1 MRGRLHQWWALVLRH
16 LHERPAQTPS
26 EPGPITDDEV
36 AQLARDSWDLYGDLT
51 RQSVLPCTPVPAR
64 EGWRQWS
71 QERVS
76 QPPAG
81 HPSRREEARRW
92 AMQGRISTRLQG
104 GCDKGHV

>member
-36 AQLARDSWDLYGDLT
+36 AQLARDSWDLYGARGKACSRVPPCPHGRAGVSGHRNACPNHQRAT
-51 RQSVLPCTPVPAR
+51 RR
-64 EGWRQWS
+64 D
-71 QERVS
+71 ERKL
-76 QPPAG
+76 G
-81 HPSRREEARRW
+81 RW

>member
-51 RQSVLPCTPVPAR
+51 RQSVLPCTPRARTGGLASVVTGTHVPTTS
-64 EGWRQWS
+64 G
-71 QERVS
+71 
-76 QPPAG
+76 PPVETRGSSPMGHAG
-81 HPSRREEARRW
+81 ADIDAPTRR
-92 AMQGRISTRLQG
+92 L
-104 GCDKGHV
+104 